1 MSSNTDKLISRIKGK
16 ELRYYMSVFT
26 QYITY
31 SIDLVKLR
39 LALTIKFINEIRKNV
54 YIVQTISKK
63 LKYKES
69 HRYDEMYLYIY
80 EATYDINEGYMR
92 VVIRYSPNSEAAS
105 CTIECNPNKC
115 FSFCDCLSDIGML
128 IEHSTSYYVHSMD
141 IAMDIPTSMRN
152 VEVRKDKRSFT
163 RYCRKRGNETV
174 YLGKRGKV
182 NNVKVYDKQKE
193 SDLPYELTRVELK
206 IGNPLG
212 FNFMEFTKNALPQ
225 IYVRTPENYDE
236 IIVNTSLSST
246 DRVLIMALRD
256 HLNKV
261 KLLHELDRKKTK
273 KIQPYVLANTVKVDF
288 DVEKIKEVAFRILN
302 DLELENSV
310 IIDDKYAVLH

>member
-1 MSSNTDKLISRIKGK
+1 MSSNADKIRGK
-16 ELRYYMSVFT
+16 ELIYYKPLSA
-26 QYITY
+26 QHITY

-54 YIVQTISKK
+54 YIVQTRSKK

-69 HRYDEMYLYIY
+69 HCYDETYIYIY
-80 EATYDINEGYMR
+80 EATYGIKEGYMR
-92 VVIRYSPNSEAAS
+92 VEIRYNPNREVAS

-115 FSFCDCLSDIGML
+115 FSFCECLFDIGML

-141 IAMDIPTSMRN
+141 IAMDISTSMQN
-152 VEVRKDKRSFT
+152 VEVRKDKRSLT
-163 RYCRKRGNETV
+163 RYCRRRDNETV
-174 YLGKRGKV
+174 YLGKREQV
-182 NNVKVYDKQKE
+182 NNVKVYDRQKE
-193 SDLPYELTRVELK
+193 SNLPYELTRVELK

-273 KIQPYVLANTVKVDF
+273 KIQPYVLANMVKVNF

-302 DLELENSV
+302 DIELDNSV
-310 IIDDKYAVLH
+310 IVEDKYAVLH

>member
-1 MSSNTDKLISRIKGK
+1 MSSSADKIKGRIKGK
-16 ELRYYMSVFT
+16 ELRYYMSVST

-31 SIDLVKLR
+31 SVDLVKLR
-39 LALTIKFINEIRKNV
+39 LALTIKFINEIRKNS
-54 YIVQTISKK
+54 YIVQTMSKK
-63 LKYKES
+63 LRYKES
-69 HRYDEMYLYIY
+69 HCYDETYLYIY
-80 EATYDINEGYMR
+80 EAKYGIKEGYMR
-92 VVIRYSPNSEAAS
+92 VVIRYNPNSEVAS

-128 IEHSTSYYVHSMD
+128 IAHSTSYYVHSMD

-152 VEVRKDKRSFT
+152 VEVRKDKRSLT
-163 RYCRKRGNETV
+163 RYCRKRDNEAV
-174 YLGKRGKV
+174 YLGKREKV

-193 SDLPYELTRVELK
+193 SNLPYELTRVELK

-212 FNFMEFTKNALPQ
+212 FNFMELTKNALPQ
-225 IYVRTPENYDE
+225 IYISTPENYDE

-246 DRVLIMALRD
+246 DRVLIVALRD
-256 HLNKV
+256 HHNKV